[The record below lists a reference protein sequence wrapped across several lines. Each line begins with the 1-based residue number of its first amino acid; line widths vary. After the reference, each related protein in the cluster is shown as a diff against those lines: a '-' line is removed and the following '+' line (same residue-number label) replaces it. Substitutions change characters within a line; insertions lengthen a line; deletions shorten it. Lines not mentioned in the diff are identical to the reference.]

1 MSKPIPKSARP
12 LPHSPSRLF
21 GSVNHGTKTPGST
34 AIIADH
40 LQRVR
45 DEPDAN
51 LKRVHAQRTIG
62 ALMTLIALGKMN
74 HGAYR
79 VGLEMLATLTG
90 ETPDSLVA
98 TAGVAI

>member
-1 MSKPIPKSARP
+1 MSKPIPKSTRP
-12 LPHSPSRLF
+12 LPYSTARLF
-21 GSVNHGTKTPGST
+21 GSVNHGAKTPGPT

-62 ALMTLIALGKMN
+62 ALMALIALGKMK
-74 HGAYR
+74 HDSYMVA
-79 VGLEMLATLTG
+79 LEMLATLTG
-90 ETPDSLVA
+90 ETPDSLV
-98 TAGVAI
+98 TMAGVAL

>member
-1 MSKPIPKSARP
+1 MSKPIPKSTRP
-12 LPHSPSRLF
+12 LPHSTARLF
-21 GSVNHGTKTPGST
+21 GSVNPGTKAPGPT

-62 ALMTLIALGKMN
+62 ALMALIALGKMN
-74 HGAYR
+74 HASYWA
-79 VGLEMLATLTG
+79 GLEMLATLTG
-90 ETPDSLVA
+90 ETPNSLV
-98 TAGVAI
+98 TMTGVAI

>member
-1 MSKPIPKSARP
+1 MKTSIPKSTRP
-12 LPHSPSRLF
+12 LPYSTARLF
-21 GSVNHGTKTPGST
+21 GSVNPGTKAPGPT

-51 LKRVHAQRTIG
+51 LKHVHAQRTIG

-74 HGAYR
+74 HESYR
-79 VGLEMLATLTG
+79 VALEMLATLTG
-90 ETPDSLVA
+90 ETPDSLVIM
-98 TAGVAI
+98 AGVAQ